1 MDESG
6 LKETVE
12 IIRKAGGTASSHKQD
27 VTSEALA
34 GGRGRGEGKEF
45 GGLHILV
52 NNAGIG
58 IGASI
63 FEMSY
68 EDWSRQQAI
77 NVDGVFFGVK
87 HGIPVI
93 AASGGGSVI
102 NISSVAGLQGAP
114 GLVSYC
120 ATKSAVRLFTKAVAL
135 ECAQA
140 QMNVRVNSVHP
151 GIIDTAI
158 WQKIPQG
165 GGGVGAV
172 ASSVLQLPEG
182 ANTIDPNAIA
192 TVGAPLGYA
201 GLPAD
206 IAAGIV
212 FLASDRVALHDRL
225 GTRDRWRH
233 DSPLTRLVGQHGF
246 VGDPPVA
253 VEPLDDLAGTRMID
267 GGVAVSQRRRFFFAE
282 AIKAFVL

>member
-1 MDESG
+1 MGRVSGKVALVTGAGNGIGRGVAVALSAEGAKLVVTDVDEAG

-12 IIRKAGGTASSHKQD
+12 IIRKAGGTASSHTQD
-27 VTSEALA
+27 VTSEERWREVVAA
-34 GGRGRGEGKEF
+34 VKKEF
-45 GGLHILV
+45 GGLHVLV
-52 NNAGIG
+52 NNAGIA

-63 FEMSY
+63 FDMDY
-68 EDWSRQQAI
+68 EAWKIQQAI

-87 HGIPVI
+87 HGIPLI

-102 NISSVAGLQGAP
+102 NLSSVAGLQGAP
-114 GLVSYC
+114 GLAGYC
-120 ATKSAVRLFTKAVAL
+120 ATKGAVRLFTKAVAL

-165 GGGVGAV
+165 GGVGAAAV
-172 ASSVLQLPEG
+172 SSAVLPIPPG
-182 ANTIDPNAIA
+182 ANTIDPNAVA
-192 TVGAPLGYA
+192 TAGVPVGYA

-212 FLASDRVALHDRL
+212 FLASDESRYMT
-225 GTRDRWRH
+225 GTE
-233 DSPLTRLVGQHGF
+233 LV
-246 VGDPPVA
+246 
-253 VEPLDDLAGTRMID
+253 ID
-267 GGVAVSQRRRFFFAE
+267 GGMTAR
-282 AIKAFVL
+282 

>member
-1 MDESG
+1 MGRVSGKVALITGAASGIGRGAAIALAAEGAKVVVTDVDEAG

-27 VTSEALA
+27 VTIEERWREIVAA
-34 GGRGRGEGKEF
+34 VKDEF
-45 GGLHILV
+45 AGLHVLV

-68 EDWSRQQAI
+68 EDWTRQQTI

-87 HGIPVI
+87 HGIPLI

-114 GLVSYC
+114 GLAAYC
-120 ATKSAVRLFTKAVAL
+120 ATKGAVRLFTKAVAL

-140 QMNVRVNSVHP
+140 EMNVRVNSVHP

-158 WQKIPQG
+158 WQKIPQS
-165 GGGVGAV
+165 GGGVGAL
-172 ASSVLQLPEG
+172 ASSVLKLADG

-192 TVGAPLGYA
+192 ATGAPLGYA

-212 FLASDRVALHDRL
+212 FLASDESRYMT
-225 GTRDRWRH
+225 GTE
-233 DSPLTRLVGQHGF
+233 LV
-246 VGDPPVA
+246 
-253 VEPLDDLAGTRMID
+253 ID
-267 GGVAVSQRRRFFFAE
+267 GGMTAR
-282 AIKAFVL
+282 